1 MSIASHPKEKTLFGH
16 PIGLFYLSFTE
27 AWERFSY
34 YGMLALL
41 TLYMTKQLLLP
52 GHVEHVLGF
61 GMFRA
66 GLEGVFGH
74 LTPVALASEIFG
86 LYTASVYLTPLFG
99 GFLADRVLGRTRTV
113 TLGALLMA
121 LGHFLMAFDVS
132 FLLALLCLLIGVG
145 CFKGNIA
152 TQVGDLYP
160 KGDLR
165 RADAFQFY
173 MFGIQI
179 AVIIS
184 PLVCGGLGQKVAWHW
199 GFGAAGVGMLIGLL
213 IYLTARKHLPP
224 EPVIVRKR
232 TKAERPK
239 LAPGEGRSVAVLVAL
254 LPVLALSGVGNQQM
268 GNAYLLWGDTNL
280 QLTFLGFDTPVS
292 WLTSLDSLV
301 SAVTLAGSVV
311 FWRWWATR
319 RREPDEITKLTIGA
333 AIAALAPLFLMAASL
348 HPAGQKASIGWALA
362 FHFVNDIGFANIF
375 PVGLALYS
383 RAAPRAIGGTM
394 IAVYYL
400 NMFLCNLLVGWLGG
414 LFDKMPST
422 TFWLIH
428 AGIVGASAVLFL
440 GARVAAGRV
449 LAPRV
454 DPEAEMATA

>member
-224 EPVIVRKR
+224 EPVIVGKR

-301 SAVTLAGSVV
+301 SAVTLAGSVI
-311 FWRWWATR
+311 FWRWWASK